1 MPAKPKAQIMKD
13 MRLKRKQ
20 MGLVELKLWLTP
32 EQKAAVQKL
41 MAKLTK
47 D

>member
-1 MPAKPKAQIMKD
+1 MRA

-32 EQKAAVQKL
+32 QQKEAVQKL